1 MFINFKQLSNN
12 IADIRSYIGHLYVGR
27 VLGRFDQGCNQ
38 FPCRFGVGESLGI
51 FKLTCKHNNNRAWL
65 NN

>member
-27 VLGRFDQGCNQ
+27 VLGSFDQGGNQ
-38 FPCRFGVGESLGI
+38 FPCRFGAGESLVS
-51 FKLTCKHNNNRAWL
+51 L
-65 NN
+65 NTLVSTTKTELG